1 MKQIPSLIFLLV
13 NKRDMIRKKRKGDRV
28 KIGLRTIKTAAGAA
42 IAILIAEHFHLSYAV
57 SAGVITILSVQNTK
71 KKSITLAGQRILST
85 ALALGI
91 AAILFNVIGYNPVA
105 FGLYLLFF
113 IPVAVQLG
121 ITDGIVVSSVLVT
134 HLLIEKSTSLHWI
147 LNCFGL
153 MLIGLAIAILANLYM
168 PSSEKRLQELQVEIE
183 STMKLVLLD
192 FSGTLKKGGSSQI
205 NRSYLEKLTKELE
218 AAIVL
223 ARNQY
228 NNQLFGQ
235 SYYYIKY
242 FDMRQMQAHVLEQIK
257 DDLSQCQLPT
267 LENEQLAGI
276 FIQTAEKLHEDNPAN
291 ELMQEIQRLFDH
303 FRNSEL
309 PKTRAE
315 FENRA
320 MLFKMLNDFMYF
332 IEIKQVFHREFA
344 PKKEEMKPV

>member
-1 MKQIPSLIFLLV
+1 MFKIP
-13 NKRDMIRKKRKGDRV
+13 
-28 KIGLRTIKTAAGAA
+28 
-42 IAILIAEHFHLSYAV
+42 
-57 SAGVITILSVQNTK
+57 K

-91 AAILFNVIGYNPVA
+91 ATILFNILGFNPIA
-105 FGLYLLFF
+105 FGLYLLIF
-113 IPVAVQLG
+113 IPLAVEFS

-134 HLLIEKSTSLHWI
+134 HLLIEKSTSLQWI
-147 LNCFGL
+147 FNSFGL
-153 MLIGLAIAILANLYM
+153 MLIGLTIAILANLYM
-168 PSSEKRLQELQVEIE
+168 PSSEKKVHELQTNIE

-192 FSGTLKKGGSSQI
+192 LSGTLRNGGLSQLQ
-205 NRSYLEKLTKELE
+205 NSYLEKLTQELDE
-218 AAIVL
+218 AVLL

-242 FDMRQMQAHVLEQIK
+242 FDMRQMQAHVLRQIK
-257 DDLSQCQLPT
+257 EDLGQCQLPT
-267 LENEQLAGI
+267 LENEKLAGML
-276 FIQTAEKLHEDNPAN
+276 IQTAEKLHEDNPAN
-291 ELMQEIQRLFDH
+291 ELMQEIQNLFDH

-320 MLFKMLNDFMYF
+320 MLFKMLNDFMHF
-332 IEIKQVFHREFA
+332 IEIKQVFYQEFS
-344 PKKEEMKPV
+344 PKKEKVI